1 MQNIHI
7 NYSINFFSLC
17 EKLKGTYEKDII
29 TLPFLYLKLDIQK
42 PYDNLILLH
51 L

>member
-17 EKLKGTYEKDII
+17 EKLKGTYEKERVPLIEGYNHSS
-29 TLPFLYLKLDIQK
+29 LPLFKIGHSRT
-42 PYDNLILLH
+42 I
-51 L
+51 